1 MPSAPQNW
9 FTGQQLAAAR
19 VASSSGS
26 SSGSRVLGDMFK
38 EWLEMFDT
46 DVLHMGGDEV
56 NFDCWRSE
64 KEFKDY
70 MEKNNKARNYCIR
83 LPY

>member
-1 MPSAPQNW
+1 
-9 FTGQQLAAAR
+9 
-19 VASSSGS
+19 
-26 SSGSRVLGDMFK
+26 MFK